1 MTVLLLYKK
10 CFSESQDGRNFGC
23 ALFVICT
30 RVTTLDSCYMK
41 NALVFSQSEARYF
54 FLVYNYIPNQLR
66 SESLEFKYETFCK
79 LKYIL

>member
-1 MTVLLLYKK
+1 MLFRKSRRTKFWL
-10 CFSESQDGRNFGC
+10 R

-66 SESLEFKYETFCK
+66 SESLEFKYKTFCK
-79 LKYIL
+79 LKYILCGKHN

>member
-1 MTVLLLYKK
+1 MLFRKSRRTKFWL
-10 CFSESQDGRNFGC
+10 R

-30 RVTTLDSCYMK
+30 RVTTLDS
-41 NALVFSQSEARYF
+41 FSQSEARYF